1 MPCAAAGPSTEGV
14 DMTVGIDHNRGE
26 KKYPYAKSRLTT
38 VLGGMEHVQM
48 MNLPHRL
55 MSQLVI
61 LLTSVKPDMAAAL
74 NLIYGFWICAF
85 KGVYQCQLGRL
96 RMSVRLLVP
105 TPACAQPSRAQPSP
119 PTAHAFCPALP
130 IAAHHKRNQ
139 PQDHGGSSLRLTSN
153 GLFKSPHE
161 SHVRDLCQPLR
172 RSGVPDPLQPLLRPR
187 YATTLVTSLVTRPYP
202 TLTPTLTLSPTL
214 RTGVPSE
221 YFHQQAPRR
230 WHEVAGHHGRCSSR
244 LR

>member
-38 VLGGMEHVQM
+38 VLGGMEHAQM

-105 TPACAQPSRAQPSP
+105 TPPVALPVPSPAQPCPAQPSFSSP
-119 PTAHAFCPALP
+119 YSVPHSSPYSVPHSRLQLIMNNINHNISVAAACDLQSSGFSNRRMNRMHVIVVNPADV
-130 IAAHHKRNQ
+130 A
-139 PQDHGGSSLRLTSN
+139 
-153 GLFKSPHE
+153 
-161 SHVRDLCQPLR
+161 VCQTR
-172 RSGVPDPLQPLLRPR
+172 YNPLQPRPD
-187 YATTLVTSLVTRPYP
+187 P
-202 TLTPTLTLSPTL
+202 TLP
-214 RTGVPSE
+214 
-221 YFHQQAPRR
+221 
-230 WHEVAGHHGRCSSR
+230 
-244 LR
+244 